1 MADSRIR
8 AHFLRLSR
16 DWYTRHQGLC
26 RKDSARNGQFQEKE
40 KNHRLLSWIFFF
52 EKNISMKNNKNL
64 VFGLSS
70 VQITEVQLVYE
81 LWITEHEPIMIIH
94 HQFYMFV
101 WRVREKTI

>member
-1 MADSRIR
+1 
-8 AHFLRLSR
+8 
-16 DWYTRHQGLC
+16 
-26 RKDSARNGQFQEKE
+26 
-40 KNHRLLSWIFFF
+40 
-52 EKNISMKNNKNL
+52 MKNNKNL

-101 WRVREKTI
+101 WRVREKII